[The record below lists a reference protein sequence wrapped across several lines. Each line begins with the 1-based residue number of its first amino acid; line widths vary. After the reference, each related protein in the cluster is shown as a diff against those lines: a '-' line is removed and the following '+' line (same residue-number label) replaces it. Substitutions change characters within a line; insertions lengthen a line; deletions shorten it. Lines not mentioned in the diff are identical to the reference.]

1 MVNILHS
8 FPAEKEL
15 HNWYAGLPEHP
26 VRGVNGH
33 VHTPYSFSAFNDI
46 EELFSMAKAENV
58 DILGIND
65 FYVTDGYD
73 EFYKCCLK
81 YSKFPLFNIEFIGL
95 MKAEQRLGIRINDP
109 NNPGR
114 IYLSGK
120 GLDYP
125 FHPDWYSHR
134 KLTGQIKESQHQVRQ
149 MTDKA
154 SLLLQQTDPS
164 LELEFAAIKSKY
176 ARNLVRERHIAKAI
190 RVLATEKCSDIV
202 LRKQFFHSLFGMEPV
217 SDLLNSAA
225 VENEIRSKLLKA
237 GGAAFVPESPE
248 SFLPL
253 IQLIRII
260 RSAGG
265 IPCYPVLLDDLTGN
279 FTEFEQHKEKLSETL
294 THHGIGFIELIPG
307 RNDPA
312 ILGEFVHFF
321 HQRGFGIIFGTEH
334 NTPDMMPVTV
344 KARGNITLDPGL
356 RAISYEGAALLAAH
370 QYLRAKKLPGLI
382 CTAGIPGIQEREEQV
397 SLGKAVI
404 EYYLTQ
410 LENEG

>member
-8 FPAEKEL
+8 FPAEKDL
-15 HNWYAGLPEHP
+15 HNWYSALPEHP
-26 VRGVNGH
+26 VREVNGH
-33 VHTPYSFSAFNDI
+33 VHTPYSFSAFGDI
-46 EELFSMAKAENV
+46 EELFSMASIEKI

-81 YSKFPLFNIEFIGL
+81 YRKFPLFNIEFIGL
-95 MKAEQRLGIRINDP
+95 MKEEQRLGIRVNDP

-125 FHPDWYSHR
+125 FHLGWYSHH
-134 KLTGQIKESQHQVRQ
+134 KLAGMIKESQDQVRQ
-149 MTDKA
+149 MSDKA
-154 SLLLQQTDPS
+154 NQLLQQADPEI
-164 LELEFAAIKSKY
+164 ELKFSTIKLKY

-190 RVLATEKCSDIV
+190 RELVSEKYRDLA
-202 LRKQFFHSLFGMEPV
+202 LRKQFFHRLYGKEPAA
-217 SDLLNSAA
+217 DLMKPAA

-253 IQLIRII
+253 TQLIRLIH
-260 RSAGG
+260 SAGG
-265 IPCYPVLLDDLTGN
+265 IPCYPVLLDDMKGN
-279 FTEFEQHKEKLSETL
+279 YTEFEQDKEKLSETL
-294 THHGIGFIELIPG
+294 TQHGIGFIELIPG

-312 ILGEFVHFF
+312 LLGEFVHFF
-321 HQRGFGIIFGTEH
+321 HRRGFGIIFGTEH
-334 NTPDMMPVTV
+334 NSPDMIPITIR
-344 KARGNITLDPGL
+344 ARHHVSLDPEL
-356 RAISYEGAALLAAH
+356 LAISYEGAALLAAH
-370 QYLRAKKLPGLI
+370 QYRHAKKMIGLGCIPGV
-382 CTAGIPGIQEREEQV
+382 PGIQEREELV

-410 LENEG
+410 LKNEG